1 MYLVGKL
8 GNWQED
14 AFSLPAGSTGS
25 SLIYLHD
32 ELSNRRFL
40 VDTGASISVFPSPT
54 SDKSSGM
61 RLITAAPGPELY
73 LYVSEH
79 GIVPGRSS

>member
-8 GNWQED
+8 ERRQED
-14 AFSLPAGSTGS
+14 AFPLLAGSAGS

-54 SDKSSGM
+54 SNSSTGV
-61 RLITAAPGPELY
+61 RLMGKL
-73 LYVSEH
+73 
-79 GIVPGRSS
+79 